1 MLEENYASSRQG
13 HGEYHICLG
22 HTKLTRL
29 KFNTDAYFQG
39 ILSRTF
45 NTDTYTMIAHMASAT
60 F

>member
-29 KFNTDAYFQG
+29 KFNTDAYFQTQEG
-39 ILSRTF
+39 G
-45 NTDTYTMIAHMASAT
+45 TMIAHMASAT